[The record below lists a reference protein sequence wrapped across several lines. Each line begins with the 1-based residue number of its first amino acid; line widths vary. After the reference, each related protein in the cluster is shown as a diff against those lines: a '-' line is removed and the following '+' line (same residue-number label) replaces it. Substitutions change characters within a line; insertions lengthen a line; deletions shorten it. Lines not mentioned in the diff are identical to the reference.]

1 MEFIRRGFPRFLCAA
16 ALCASIS
23 YVLAPEASA
32 QTAPAFLAHKEFI
45 AATQLPQNLESI
57 PGLFAQGDVNGDG
70 INDLIVPS
78 FDQFLGEQVAML
90 MIGNRNGTFQA
101 PITFSTGG
109 TATRQAVIG
118 DFNRDGKND
127 VAFALSGG
135 TSVLLGDGRGG
146 FGAPLIIPTSTLSTA
161 LVTGDFNGDGKL
173 DLAVANGTKNTVS
186 IVLGNGDGTFNIA
199 ATLTVGNSP
208 IGIAAGD
215 LNGDGHLDL
224 AVTNN
229 GSGTSGNSVSVLL
242 GIGNGQFQPASN
254 IPVATG
260 PMGIA
265 IADLNHDNKPDLV
278 VTNSGTDQ
286 VSIILGKGNGTFGNP
301 KPFTVRTGVKPPS
314 GYFPDYVSVDDFNA
328 DGNPDL
334 VVANLFSSTAT
345 ILLGDGK
352 GAVGKP
358 LNLLVGAT
366 PLAVLTGD
374 FNHDG
379 RRDFI
384 TSNQAG
390 GTVSLYLG
398 KGNGTFQGESSFPSQ
413 ARADQIAVADF
424 NNDGISDIATA
435 NGGLGFNG
443 NTVSVFLGKGN
454 GTFGAESVLSTG
466 RDPNGITAADFNG
479 DGNLDLAVSD
489 GFETSGN
496 KGLMIFLGNGDGTFV
511 SGPTLSGLSA
521 PKSSVAADFNQD
533 GKMDLAVCT
542 GDERGATL
550 LLGDGKGGFP
560 TSSTI
565 KLSSACLDVLTAD
578 YNRDGKPDLAFRLER
593 GPETPITFIALNTGN
608 GTFGAATS
616 ITPFDAFGIATGDLN
631 NDGIP
636 DVVVFEAGVLEALIG
651 DGTGKF
657 TSKGFVHGPFPTLF
671 HFSQNPIVADLNGDG
686 FQDVAICDEAG
697 HTLSVLLAKSDGS
710 LADELVFAGGGDE
723 SSAVAAGDFNR
734 DGLTDLVLSGL
745 DDRNSKGIVTILRG
759 VPPPR

>member
-1 MEFIRRGFPRFLCAA
+1 MKKFRHGFSRLLGTA

-23 YVLAPEASA
+23 CALAQEASA
-32 QTAPAFLAHKEFI
+32 QTAPTLVAHKEFI
-45 AATQLPQNLESI
+45 ASTELGNNLKSI

-70 INDLIVPS
+70 VNDLIVPS

-90 MIGNRNGTFQA
+90 LLGNRNGTFQ
-101 PITFSTGG
+101 PPVTFSTGG

-135 TSVLLGDGRGG
+135 TSVLLGDGHGG
-146 FGAPLIIPTSTLSTA
+146 FGSPLIIPTSTLSTA
-161 LVTGDFNGDGKL
+161 LVAVDINSDGKL
-173 DLAVANGTKNTVS
+173 DFAVVNGTKNNVS
-186 IVLGNGDGTFNIA
+186 IVLGNGDGTFNIV
-199 ATLTVGNSP
+199 ATLAVGSSP

-215 LNGDGHLDL
+215 LNGDGHPDL

-229 GSGTSGNSVSVLL
+229 GSGSGGNSVSILL
-242 GIGNGQFQPASN
+242 GIGNGQFQPATSF
-254 IPVATG
+254 PVAAAPVG
-260 PMGIA
+260 LA
-265 IADLNHDNKPDLV
+265 IADLNHDKKLDLA

-286 VSIILGKGNGTFGNP
+286 VSTILGNGNGTFRTP
-301 KPFTVRTGVKPPS
+301 ATFTVRSGVKPPS
-314 GYFPDYVSVDDFNA
+314 GYFPVYVSVDDFNA

-334 VVANLFSSTAT
+334 VVANQFSSTAT
-345 ILLGDGK
+345 VLLGNGK

-358 LNLLVGAT
+358 ANFLVGAT

-374 FNHDG
+374 FNRDG

-398 KGNGTFQGESSFPSQ
+398 RGNGGFVTESSFPSQ

-424 NNDGISDIATA
+424 NHDGIADLAMA
-435 NGGLGFNG
+435 DGGLGFNG
-443 NTVSVFLGKGN
+443 NTMSVFLGKGN
-454 GTFGAESVLSTG
+454 GTFAAESILSTG
-466 RDPNGITAADFNG
+466 QDPNGITAADFDG
-479 DGNLDLAVSD
+479 DGNLDLAISD
-489 GFETSGN
+489 GFEIFGS

-542 GDERGATL
+542 GDEHGATL

-560 TSSTI
+560 TRSTI

-593 GPETPITFIALNTGN
+593 GPLTPITFVTLNQGN
-608 GTFGAATS
+608 GVFGAATS
-616 ITPFDAFGIATGDLN
+616 ITPFDAFGITTGDLN

-636 DVVVFEAGVLEALIG
+636 DVVIFLAGVVEARVG

-657 TSKGFVHGPFPTLF
+657 TSKGFALGPFPTLF
-671 HFSQNPIVADLNGDG
+671 HFSQNPILADVNGDSIP
-686 FQDVAICDEAG
+686 DVVICDEAG
-697 HTLSVLLAKSDGS
+697 HTLSVLLGKGDGS
-710 LADELVFAGGGDE
+710 LADALPFAGGGDE
-723 SSAVAAGDFNR
+723 SSAVAAGDFDR
-734 DGLTDLVLSGL
+734 DGRTDLVLSGL
-745 DDRNSKGIVTILRG
+745 DDRTSTGIVTVLRN
-759 VPPPR
+759 VTPR